1 MLDLT
6 DKTAVIIAGL
16 VLLVAFLAALVLA
29 FSGCTRLM
37 DLDRHIWEPP
47 TQTETEREEAKP
59 PPTLEIIAG
68 ILALCG
74 FGGMANWIR
83 RVKVKQEKMKAK
95 LNNHAA
101 QPPAA

>member
-1 MLDLT
+1 MFT
-6 DKTAVIIAGL
+6 VPAKICIIATML
-16 VLLVAFLAALVLA
+16 VIALSVFLAL
-29 FSGCTRLM
+29 SGCTRLM
-37 DLDRHIWEPP
+37 DLDRHIWSPA
-47 TQTETEREEAKP
+47 TQTEAEAEAAKP